1 MAQSISGDVVSSG
14 ESLVQPLLSI
24 VVICHN
30 MVREAPRT
38 LHSLSRRY
46 QRGIEDLEYEVIVVD
61 NGSSRPL
68 AEAQVREFGP
78 EFRYV
83 FFPTASPSPVA
94 AINAAVDASTGSHVV
109 ICIDGARILSPGM
122 LRFIALAIRLSPR
135 PVIGSLA
142 WHLGSKVQKVSMLEG
157 YNQEAEDRLLADSG
171 WLEDGYR
178 LFSVACL
185 ANSSGKGW
193 FRSISECNCICLSRG
208 MYDELG
214 GFDERFVL
222 AGGGYA
228 NLDFYKRACELP
240 GAQLITLLGEG
251 TFHQFHGGA
260 ATNARPESHPG
271 KRFADEYRGL
281 RGMPYA
287 KPEQLPIYLGS
298 LPKQAV
304 PFLRQSAE
312 QA

>member
-1 MAQSISGDVVSSG
+1 MAQSRVRGAGRLG
-14 ESLVQPLLSI
+14 EELVQPLLSI

-30 MVREAPRT
+30 MAREAPRT
-38 LHSLSRRY
+38 LYSLSRRY

-61 NGSSRPL
+61 NGSSQPL
-68 AEAQVREFGP
+68 TEARVVEFGP
-78 EFRYV
+78 EFRHV
-83 FFPTASPSPVA
+83 FFPTTSPSPVA
-94 AINAAVDASTGSHVV
+94 AINAAVEASAGRYVV
-109 ICIDGARILSPGM
+109 ICIDGARIVSPGM
-122 LRFIALAIRLSPR
+122 LRFIALATRLSPR

-142 WHLGSKVQKVSMLEG
+142 WHLGSRVQKLAMLEG
-157 YNQEAEDRLLADSG
+157 YDQDVEDRLLAQSG
-171 WLEDGYR
+171 WEDDGYR

-193 FRSISECNCICLSRG
+193 FRSISECNCICVSRS
-208 MYDELG
+208 MYRELG

-228 NLDFYKRACELP
+228 NLDFYKRACEFP

-260 ATNARPESHPG
+260 ATNARPEIHPG
-271 KRFADEYRGL
+271 KRFADEYLGL

-287 KPEQLPIYLGS
+287 NPDALPIYLGTM
-298 LPKQAV
+298 PRQAI

-312 QA
+312 GA

>member
-1 MAQSISGDVVSSG
+1 M
-14 ESLVQPLLSI
+14 QPLLSI

-46 QRGIEDLEYEVIVVD
+46 QQGIDDLDYEVVVVD
-61 NGSSRPL
+61 NGSTRPL
-68 AEAQVREFGP
+68 AEAQVRGFGP
-78 EFRYV
+78 EFRHV

-94 AINAAVDASTGSHVV
+94 AINSAVRGSAGRYVV

-122 LRFIALAIRLSPR
+122 LRFIALATRLSSR

-142 WHLGSKVQKVSMLEG
+142 WHLGNKVQKVAMLEG
-157 YNQEAEDRLLADSG
+157 YDQAVEDRLLADSG
-171 WLEDGYR
+171 WEQDGYR
-178 LFSVACL
+178 LFSLACL
-185 ANSSGKGW
+185 ANSSGNGW
-193 FRSISECNCICLSRG
+193 FRPISECNCVGLSRA

-228 NLDFYKRACELP
+228 NLDFYKRACESP
-240 GAQLITLLGEG
+240 GAQLVTLLGEG

-260 ATNARPESHPG
+260 ATNARPEVHPG
-271 KRFADEYRGL
+271 KRFAEEYVAL
-281 RGMPYA
+281 RGVRYSPPA
-287 KPEQLPIYLGS
+287 VEPVYLGT
-298 LPKQAV
+298 LPPQAV
-304 PFLRQSAE
+304 RFLRHSVDRMEPQGHA
-312 QA
+312 